1 MYVGKTC
8 DANPTST
15 YPPCYAL
22 DISTELLKGLEC
34 VVIAMELQLAC
45 GGLCMHIVPEL
56 SEGTWLSSLSI
67 MHFFGS
73 SVAKDQ
79 LPGH

>member
-1 MYVGKTC
+1 MACSAKCSMCNIKGT
-8 DANPTST
+8 DAVSGAFAGAGT
-15 YPPCYAL
+15 
-22 DISTELLKGLEC
+22 
-34 VVIAMELQLAC
+34 V
-45 GGLCMHIVPEL
+45 HIVPEL
-56 SEGTWLSSLSI
+56 SEGTWLSSLNV